1 MTVVQSCPTGL
12 SMKWKGYFL
21 SKRKGISNMKNL
33 LSMKD
38 LTIDEITTILN
49 RAEILKQHGI
59 RELPEK
65 YMISN
70 LFFEPSTRT
79 KMSFEVAERKL
90 GLETIPFEAGS
101 SSAVKGESLYDTLR
115 T

>member
-1 MTVVQSCPTGL
+1 
-12 SMKWKGYFL
+12 
-21 SKRKGISNMKNL
+21 MKNL

-38 LTIDEITTILN
+38 LSIDEITTILN
-49 RAEILKQHGI
+49 RAEILKQYGI

-79 KMSFEVAERKL
+79 KMSFEIAERKL
-90 GLETIPFEAGS
+90 GLDRFLLKQVLQVLLKEKVCRYT
-101 SSAVKGESLYDTLR
+101 
-115 T
+115 